1 MAGVW
6 RHMEEKS
13 ALLWT
18 ELRSLWDEIVLI
30 WCDIRN
36 YSSDIKSV
44 TLVWYA
50 KDEIDNTLKKPALK
64 ILRIP
69 AEWERGKRVKIT
81 RDEEQELFN
90 SLFSLANQ
98 LKRSLRSDVER

>member
-30 WCDIRN
+30 RCDIRN

-50 KDEIDNTLKKPALK
+50 KDEIGKYIKETCPENITNPCRVRERKESKDN
-64 ILRIP
+64 
-69 AEWERGKRVKIT
+69 
-81 RDEEQELFN
+81 
-90 SLFSLANQ
+90 
-98 LKRSLRSDVER
+98 